1 MDDSV
6 DDSDEGASHVSVQE
20 LFHSYLAF
28 IKRALKHR
36 WPWTGALFV
45 VGMIITVLIAV
56 YYPRTYTS
64 RTVLMGE
71 GNKVLEG
78 HEGPI
83 SLAGADSLIA
93 RHDNLEA
100 LIKSTDLARKRDE
113 RRPPILKLKD
123 RAIAWAFG
131 PIPKDQ
137 MTDILIGTLETRLM
151 VEVKGNILDVSV
163 DWNDGETAAELAEAA
178 RESFVKSRHTA
189 EISAFQEKMGILE
202 GHAANIRKEIEELAK
217 QIQTLAEQKVAEA
230 ERKAEDGAKTKAKD
244 KDSDSAPAPRI
255 RVAPRPVARGSEAA
269 GQQLAEKQR
278 KLSALETD
286 RETRLRAE
294 QAKVD
299 ELRLTLTPSHPDM
312 VEAQRRLALVA
323 QPSSEV
329 MLLRAEI
336 NTLLGEVEQQTALDA
351 LRPTP
356 GGRRPAGALLSETL
370 PTEIMAL
377 LDEEVDP
384 AMQEQLRGAVMKFG
398 SIRQE
403 LRSARI
409 ELDTAQ
415 AAFAHRYKIV
425 VPAEPP
431 QGPRK
436 PKVIMIV
443 LGGLA
448 ASLLIGLLFPILAE
462 LNRGVI
468 SEHWQVH
475 QLQLPVLA
483 DLKLPPR
490 SAE

>member
-20 LFHSYLAF
+20 LLQSYTAF
-28 IKRALKHR
+28 VKRALKHR
-36 WPWTGALFV
+36 WPWTVALFL
-45 VGMIITVLIAV
+45 VGMIITVLISR
-56 YYPRTYTS
+56 YYPRTYTCE
-64 RTVLMGE
+64 TVLMGE

-83 SLAGADSLIA
+83 SLAGADSLIV

-123 RAIAWAFG
+123 RVIAWAFG

-151 VEVKGNILDVSV
+151 VEVRGNILSVAV

-230 ERKAEDGAKTKAKD
+230 ERKAEDGAKGKD
-244 KDSDSAPAPRI
+244 KDKDIAAAPRI
-255 RVAPRPVARGSEAA
+255 RVAPRTVARASDAS

-286 RETRLRAE
+286 RETRQRAE

-356 GGRRPAGALLSETL
+356 GAKRPAGSVVSETL

-425 VPAEPP
+425 VPADPP
-431 QGPRK
+431 PGPRK
-436 PKVIMIV
+436 PKVIMIL

-448 ASLLIGLLFPILAE
+448 ASLLVGLLLPILAE